1 MTEIQLTEICAEF
14 AIMLVSYGAEIYRTE
29 DTIRRICTAY
39 GHKNAEIYVTP
50 ANFIITVKSPD
61 GVPITNS
68 KNVSG
73 RNTNL
78 DRVGKLNELSRFICR
93 MKPDSE
99 TIQKHLDTIRH
110 RRTYSQPVLYL
121 SYAAAGAAFTLF
133 FGGGAVEAVFG
144 SLLAIIVKFTSDK
157 LSAIR
162 ASTFL
167 NAVVCS
173 MVMSLIAVGLS
184 KAGAVPRFDKMIIGV
199 SMSLVPGVALTNCMR
214 DFISGDFFS
223 GIYTLTEAILTAA
236 GLAVGTGSAVAAV
249 IKF

>member
-93 MKPDSE
+93 MKPDAE

-110 RRTYSQPVLYL
+110 RSDLQSAR
-121 SYAAAGAAFTLF
+121 
-133 FGGGAVEAVFG
+133 AVPQLCGCGCGFHAVFRRRSCG
-144 SLLAIIVKFTSDK
+144 SGFRLTSCNN
-157 LSAIR
+157 S
-162 ASTFL
+162 
-167 NAVVCS
+167 
-173 MVMSLIAVGLS
+173 
-184 KAGAVPRFDKMIIGV
+184 
-199 SMSLVPGVALTNCMR
+199 
-214 DFISGDFFS
+214 
-223 GIYTLTEAILTAA
+223 
-236 GLAVGTGSAVAAV
+236 
-249 IKF
+249 

>member
-93 MKPDSE
+93 MKPDAE
-99 TIQKHLDTIRH
+99 TIQKHLDTIRN

-157 LSAIR
+157 LSAIK

-184 KAGAVPRFDKMIIGV
+184 KAGAVPRFDK
-199 SMSLVPGVALTNCMR
+199 
-214 DFISGDFFS
+214 
-223 GIYTLTEAILTAA
+223 
-236 GLAVGTGSAVAAV
+236 
-249 IKF
+249 

>member
-78 DRVGKLNELSRFICR
+78 DRVGKLNEL
-93 MKPDSE
+93 
-99 TIQKHLDTIRH
+99 L
-110 RRTYSQPVLYL
+110 
-121 SYAAAGAAFTLF
+121 
-133 FGGGAVEAVFG
+133 GAVEVKLEGLLVRAVIHDGREAGLDALEAVLVRTVIEVKGDGNGNARGLDG
-144 SLLAIIVKFTSDK
+144 SLDHVGADLETAHPLSGTSGALKDQRR
-157 LSAIR
+157 LGLLGGLENSQGP
-162 ASTFL
+162 L
-167 NAVVCS
+167 EVV
-173 MVMSLIAVGLS
+173 
-184 KAGAVPRFDKMIIGV
+184 GV
-199 SMSLVPGVALTNCMR
+199 EG
-214 DFISGDFFS
+214 
-223 GIYTLTEAILTAA
+223 TETVLA
-236 GLAVGTGSAVAAV
+236 GLGLLEHVCCVDEH
-249 IKF
+249 KRNLL

>member
-78 DRVGKLNELSRFICR
+78 DRVGKLNEL
-93 MKPDSE
+93 
-99 TIQKHLDTIRH
+99 L
-110 RRTYSQPVLYL
+110 
-121 SYAAAGAAFTLF
+121 
-133 FGGGAVEAVFG
+133 GAVEVKLEGLLVRAVIHDGRKAGLDALEAVLVRTVIEVKGDGNGNARGLDG
-144 SLLAIIVKFTSDK
+144 SLDHVGADLETAHPLSGTSGALKDQRR
-157 LSAIR
+157 LGLLGGLENSQGP
-162 ASTFL
+162 L
-167 NAVVCS
+167 EVV
-173 MVMSLIAVGLS
+173 
-184 KAGAVPRFDKMIIGV
+184 GV
-199 SMSLVPGVALTNCMR
+199 EG
-214 DFISGDFFS
+214 
-223 GIYTLTEAILTAA
+223 TETVLA
-236 GLAVGTGSAVAAV
+236 GLGLLEHVCCVDEH
-249 IKF
+249 KRNLL

>member
-78 DRVGKLNELSRFICR
+78 DRVGKLN
-93 MKPDSE
+93 
-99 TIQKHLDTIRH
+99 
-110 RRTYSQPVLYL
+110 
-121 SYAAAGAAFTLF
+121 
-133 FGGGAVEAVFG
+133 
-144 SLLAIIVKFTSDK
+144 
-157 LSAIR
+157 
-162 ASTFL
+162 
-167 NAVVCS
+167 
-173 MVMSLIAVGLS
+173 
-184 KAGAVPRFDKMIIGV
+184 
-199 SMSLVPGVALTNCMR
+199 
-214 DFISGDFFS
+214 
-223 GIYTLTEAILTAA
+223 
-236 GLAVGTGSAVAAV
+236 
-249 IKF
+249 